1 VTVESPRIFT
11 VGDLLT
17 RIQILAGRGGNF
29 QAGIV
34 VSRATSEVLVFSDPK
49 AGRKSGYDWDGWVD
63 ADQNVFYYTGEGSK
77 GDQEFTRGNKAL
89 RDSAAEGLTI
99 HVFLAAGKVAGSQA
113 TLQRY
118 VGEFNI
124 DADTGW
130 RREEGID
137 GDGEARSAIVFELT
151 RVGSAVPADPEVA
164 EHDAADVSAATTAEA
179 VAPEADE
186 IRSFQ
191 QGPTEAR
198 SATRRER
205 ELENKLAKLLRSQ
218 KVEPQRLKITIAGQA
233 ASLYTDTWDRTNQEL
248 YEAKGSVTRA
258 NVRTAIGQ
266 LLDYRRHIKPA
277 PTKCTV
283 LLPTDPGPDLTDL
296 VLSAGMDLLFDDGN
310 RFIRR
315 SATAR
320 P

>member
-1 VTVESPRIFT
+1 MSPVSRRPFT
-11 VGDLLT
+11 VGDVLT
-17 RIQILAGRGGNF
+17 RTQILAGRGGNP

-34 VSRATSEVLVFSDPK
+34 VSRATSEILVFSDPK
-49 AGRKSGYDWDGWVD
+49 AGRKSGYDWDGW
-63 ADQNVFYYTGEGSK
+63 AGEDQDIFYYTGEGGK

-89 RDSAAEGLTI
+89 RDSAAQGLII
-99 HVFLAAGKVAGSQA
+99 HLFLAAGKVRGSQA

-118 VGEFNI
+118 VGEFTI
-124 DADTGW
+124 DPDSGW
-130 RREEGID
+130 RREEGVD
-137 GDGEARSAIVFELT
+137 GDGEARSAIVFELI
-151 RVGSAVPADPEVA
+151 RVGRVVPADPEAA
-164 EHDAADVSAATTAEA
+164 EHDAADVSAVTAVEA

-186 IRSFQ
+186 TRSFQ

-205 ELENKLAKLLRSQ
+205 ELENKLAKFLRSQ

-233 ASLYTDTWDRTNQEL
+233 ASLYTDTWDWANREL

-266 LLDYRRHIKPA
+266 LLDYRRHINPA
-277 PTKCTV
+277 PTTCTV

-296 VLSAGMDLLFDDGN
+296 VLSAGMDLLFEDGN

-315 SATAR
+315 SATV
-320 P
+320 